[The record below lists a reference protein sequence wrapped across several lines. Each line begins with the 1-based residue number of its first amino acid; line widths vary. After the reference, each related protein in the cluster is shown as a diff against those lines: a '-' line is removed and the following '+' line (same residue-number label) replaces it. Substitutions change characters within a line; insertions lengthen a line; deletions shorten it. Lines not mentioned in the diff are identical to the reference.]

1 MAYSKISWIIVCDI
15 KIWECYIDF
24 ILPWITGI
32 LHLTK
37 LILTLSLNPITTYHA
52 SASRVTAQTS
62 AIIVVWIS
70 FSYWRSLY
78 SCVQLLGREQAS
90 SPIACVC
97 RLSREWVFSS
107 SAVCVYGRMRMCI
120 HSLVAISGEYHRLC
134 KCFSFVETGAFKYR
148 RRLLLAWH
156 KLVERNSSQQI

>member
-52 SASRVTAQTS
+52 SASRVTARTS

-78 SCVQLLGREQAS
+78 SCSEGNRLAARLLACAVCHESECSRAVL
-90 SPIACVC
+90 CVC
-97 RLSREWVFSS
+97 MGACICVFTPRLQFPASTIV
-107 SAVCVYGRMRMCI
+107 SASAFLLWKLG
-120 HSLVAISGEYHRLC
+120 HLSTVAGCCWLDIS
-134 KCFSFVETGAFKYR
+134 
-148 RRLLLAWH
+148 
-156 KLVERNSSQQI
+156 